1 MISSTSIAGI
11 SASQPRPNVL
21 AGPETAYRPP
31 PHSLDGMSDD
41 GNMTQAQMDR
51 IVAEKASQH
60 VSYGFQIPS
69 ETLDRVRA
77 EGREPTMAELD
88 KIHEETKEISF
99 ALHGFVKAGIADPL
113 TAAREAVA
121 KTRAQQFDSRQSA
134 LSDAVQSFDTLFRI
148 KGAIS
153 ASLSS
158 IASAESVREG
168 ASTDVLSVINH
179 VVARENGIQGML
191 NGRANVA
198 VAMLER
204 DFTVSGNILER
215 EESGAMRLGA
225 FELSHGTYGK
235 LLSVDDA
242 GNVTLYGQN
251 GDELDATAYVNALF
265 GSDSVFSIAGNRPRA
280 NLIDRHL

>member
-1 MISSTSIAGI
+1 M
-11 SASQPRPNVL
+11 
-21 AGPETAYRPP
+21 
-31 PHSLDGMSDD
+31 
-41 GNMTQAQMDR
+41 
-51 IVAEKASQH
+51 
-60 VSYGFQIPS
+60 
-69 ETLDRVRA
+69 
-77 EGREPTMAELD
+77 
-88 KIHEETKEISF
+88 
-99 ALHGFVKAGIADPL
+99 
-113 TAAREAVA
+113 
-121 KTRAQQFDSRQSA
+121 
-134 LSDAVQSFDTLFRI
+134 
-148 KGAIS
+148 
-153 ASLSS
+153 
-158 IASAESVREG
+158 
-168 ASTDVLSVINH
+168 INH

-265 GSDSVFSIAGNRPRA
+265 GSDSVFSIAGNSPRA
-280 NLIDRHL
+280 SLFDRHL